1 MQSRS
6 SLTQAR
12 ANALKSISTSE
23 RSHVGRNWQHELD
36 FDLGEVAPYVT
47 CDLSEVEMN
56 VESDILPTLD
66 LSEVPKNFDA
76 FALDPGTQ
84 NIQPRVTFALWR
96 NSLEFF
102 SVKIY
107 QFPF

>member
-1 MQSRS
+1 
-6 SLTQAR
+6 
-12 ANALKSISTSE
+12 
-23 RSHVGRNWQHELD
+23 LD

-76 FALDPGTQ
+76 FALVNWSQGAYIVNHCLPFGHIPGLTHVHKNYTPGKSSNQ
-84 NIQPRVTFALWR
+84 AAMMKRANAKR
-96 NSLEFF
+96 NRTW
-102 SVKIY
+102 
-107 QFPF
+107 

>member
-1 MQSRS
+1 MAASVHV
-6 SLTQAR
+6 SLILVR

-56 VESDILPTLD
+56 VESDILPMLD

-76 FALDPGTQ
+76 FALILVG
-84 NIQPRVTFALWR
+84 I
-96 NSLEFF
+96 NSCRLPISDTECYLIPER
-102 SVKIY
+102 KKY
-107 QFPF
+107 PL

>member
-1 MQSRS
+1 
-6 SLTQAR
+6 
-12 ANALKSISTSE
+12 
-23 RSHVGRNWQHELD
+23 LD

-76 FALDPGTQ
+76 FALNGWHSE
-84 NIQPRVTFALWR
+84 NFFAQSENWKKGAI
-96 NSLEFF
+96 E
-102 SVKIY
+102 VD
-107 QFPF
+107 

>member
-1 MQSRS
+1 
-6 SLTQAR
+6 
-12 ANALKSISTSE
+12 
-23 RSHVGRNWQHELD
+23 LD

-76 FALDPGTQ
+76 FALFQD
-84 NIQPRVTFALWR
+84 L
-96 NSLEFF
+96 
-102 SVKIY
+102 
-107 QFPF
+107 